1 MIDYSVTCH
10 ESTEHSF
17 FNLFN
22 LCILGSDTVLI
33 TQKAGWA
40 LGPIWRVA
48 GNLAS
53 TKSWTL
59 DLSTRSS

>member
-1 MIDYSVTCH
+1 MSIYSVTCH

-17 FNLFN
+17 FN

-33 TQKAGWA
+33 TQKAVWA
-40 LGPIWRVA
+40 LGPIWRGA

-53 TKSWTL
+53 TMSWTL